1 MNEVESK
8 LAIGTA
14 NFGLNYGISNV
25 GGKLADEDLKNILNL
40 AFQSNLNTI
49 DTAQAYGNSE
59 YRLGQITT
67 EKFQVVTKI
76 GVGLEG
82 SYQPKSIHKLVME
95 SLKRLKLDSVNGV
108 LLHRPEIL
116 LGNDG
121 NEIASELRH
130 LKEIGLVKNIGVS
143 IYGPELLSNLSNVIE
158 LDIVQAPFNV
168 FDKRIMTSGWS
179 DRLKERGTKIHTRS
193 IFLQGLLLLEKSKLD
208 RFFLQNWP
216 ELFANWF
223 AFQIETGMRAETIAL
238 DFGLRQ
244 SWIDKIVVGVDSAE
258 QLAQLLT
265 IESSDRYTFS
275 PQISTDDENLLDP
288 SNWRLK

>member
-1 MNEVESK
+1 
-8 LAIGTA
+8 
-14 NFGLNYGISNV
+14 
-25 GGKLADEDLKNILNL
+25 
-40 AFQSNLNTI
+40 
-49 DTAQAYGNSE
+49 
-59 YRLGQITT
+59 
-67 EKFQVVTKI
+67 
-76 GVGLEG
+76 
-82 SYQPKSIHKLVME
+82 
-95 SLKRLKLDSVNGV
+95 
-108 LLHRPEIL
+108 
-116 LGNDG
+116 
-121 NEIASELRH
+121 
-130 LKEIGLVKNIGVS
+130 GLVKNIGVS